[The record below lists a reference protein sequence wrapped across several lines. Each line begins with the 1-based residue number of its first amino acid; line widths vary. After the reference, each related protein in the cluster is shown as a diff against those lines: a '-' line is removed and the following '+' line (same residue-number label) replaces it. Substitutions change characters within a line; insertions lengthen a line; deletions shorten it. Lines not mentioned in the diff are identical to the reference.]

1 MTKQY
6 KWKDVYV
13 TGCNHVS
20 DEIMLKYRPRF
31 STMEKHDNATWGL
44 LDQVPEDKIVIFL
57 GDNFLTPESLARLK
71 QYKFYKVHVLGNH
84 DLQNGVDIKMIVDV
98 MDEVHGSI
106 KMDGIWFSHIP
117 MHKHALGHGYI
128 NVHAHMHTDGL
139 YDDRYVNV
147 SMEATN
153 YRLIS
158 VDEILDGKYVPFSFL
173 PKGRTESLDL
183 TVPINVTQF
192 VLDEEIFDQEGNLV
206 AEIKSIDIN
215 HPMKIDVSI
224 KMLLSAFKA
233 HFKSPTQFE
242 FIAGKGQTHS
252 KIIFNKPIPQELAS

>member
-1 MTKQY
+1 MKDQY
-6 KWKDVYV
+6 EWKDVYV
-13 TGCNHVS
+13 TGCNHVN
-20 DEIMLKYRPRF
+20 DKIMLKYRPQF
-31 STMEKHDNATWGL
+31 STMEEHDNETWGL

-57 GDNFLTPESLARLK
+57 GDNFLSPESLIRLK

-84 DLQNGVDIKMIVDV
+84 DLQNGVNIKMITDV

-128 NVHAHMHTDGL
+128 NIHAHMHTDTL

-153 YRLIS
+153 YRLFS
-158 VDEILDGKYVPFSFL
+158 VDEILNGRYVPFSFL

-183 TVPINVTQF
+183 TVPINVTRF
-192 VLDEEIFDQEGNLV
+192 ILDEEIFDQEGNLV
-206 AEIKSIDIN
+206 AEIKSVDASR
-215 HPMKIDVSI
+215 PMKIDVNI
-224 KMLLSAFKA
+224 KMLLSEFKA
-233 HFKSPTQFE
+233 HFKSPTQFK
-242 FIAGKGQTHS
+242 FVAGRSQVHS
-252 KIIFNKPIPQELAS
+252 KIVFNKISTQELSS